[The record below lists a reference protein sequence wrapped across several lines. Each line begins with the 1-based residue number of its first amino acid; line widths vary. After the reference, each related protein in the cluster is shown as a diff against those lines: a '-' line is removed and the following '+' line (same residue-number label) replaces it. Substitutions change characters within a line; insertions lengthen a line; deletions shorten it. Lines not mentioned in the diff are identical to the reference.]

1 MTFKESWAD
10 VPKPVKIVIY
20 TILGIFGAFVFG
32 LLFGW
37 VLVWLWNALMPAIF
51 GLPTI
56 TFWQGVGLFI
66 LAKILFGGFSSHSES
81 KKEKRR
87 KEWSSECES
96 EGGKEHKYHW
106 DSDKMKHKF
115 ESWKHYD
122 EWWKSEGK
130 AAFNAFAEK
139 ASGEPDATVPDEP
152 EIKDE

>member
-1 MTFKESWAD
+1 MAFKEMWSE
-10 VPKPVKIVIY
+10 VPKPLQIIVY
-20 TILGIFGAFVFG
+20 TVLGIIAAIGFG

-37 VLVWLWNALMPAIF
+37 IVVWLWNWLMPLIF

-66 LAKILFGGFSSHSES
+66 LAKILFGGFSSHGDSSKSS
-81 KKEKRR
+81 KKDK
-87 KEWSSECES
+87 KDWKCD
-96 EGGKEHKYHW
+96 W

-130 AAFNAFAEK
+130 QAFEKYAEQ
-139 ASGEPDATVPDEP
+139 AEDGDTPDAGGESPKETE
-152 EIKDE
+152 